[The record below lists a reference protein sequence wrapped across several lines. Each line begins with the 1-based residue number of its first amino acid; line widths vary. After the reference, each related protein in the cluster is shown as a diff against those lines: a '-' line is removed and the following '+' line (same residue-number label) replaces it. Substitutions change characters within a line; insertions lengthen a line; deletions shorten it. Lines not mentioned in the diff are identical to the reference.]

1 MAKKITKKVT
11 KNTTLENILKIKG
24 AEKVLMKHNL
34 PCLSCP
40 MAAMEISGLKL
51 GEVCEAYGLDL
62 EKILKE
68 LNK

>member
-11 KNTTLENILKIKG
+11 KNTTLENILKTKG
-24 AEKVLMKHNL
+24 ADEILAKHRV

-40 MAAMEISGLKL
+40 MAATEISELKL
-51 GEVCEAYGLDL
+51 GEVCEAYSLDL
-62 EKILKE
+62 EKILKD